1 MQIIPLSVGNR
12 VELKKQHPCGG
23 KIFRIL
29 RVGSDV
35 RIVCETCS
43 RDLTLDR
50 VKFERAIKQFLKKE
64 SE

>member
-1 MQIIPLSVGNR
+1 MQIIPLSVGDR

-23 KIFRIL
+23 KVFRIL

-35 RIVCETCS
+35 RVICETCS
-43 RDLTLDR
+43 RDMTFDR

>member
-1 MQIIPLSVGNR
+1 MQIIPLSAGDR

-35 RIVCETCS
+35 RIVCETCL
-43 RDLTLDR
+43 RVLTLDR